1 MLCEREIVNVGIP
14 QGSCFGSF
22 FLFLLYINDI
32 YSSTEISMRLF
43 ADDACLS
50 YQHSDPACV
59 KSVINEELRK
69 VGVWLRANKLF
80 INYSKT
86 KFLLFNN
93 TSKKCDF
100 KVNINGFNIGQSES
114 IKYLGVVLDEKLN

>member
-1 MLCEREIVNVGIP
+1 MLIFTAKVYIYTLLV
-14 QGSCFGSF
+14 
-22 FLFLLYINDI
+22 FLLFQAIVYSARNSFKRLNKNLYTGYI
-32 YSSTEISMRLF
+32 
-43 ADDACLS
+43 CLS

-59 KSVINEELRK
+59 NSVINEELRK
-69 VGVWLRANKLF
+69 VDVWLRANKLF

-93 TSKKCDF
+93 TSKKCNF
-100 KVNINGFNIGQSES
+100 KVNINGFNIEQSKS